1 MLEYLLP
8 ENVWQPPKL
17 TSEEITEY
25 CKEVTLDGYIERDF
39 LVVFKIEPYIDSILV
54 HINTEKNNQ
63 VEYNER
69 FTFHNGYAWTPEMEK
84 LFEERCVNNPRC
96 GYNFSKLDDIYKLYS
111 KEYPDWKLKRYYT
124 KAFRLLDHIYHCM
137 RKYSAK
143 EMLYKAGLDE
153 LAANIDKMDEIN
165 LLSVKPSDIYEGIS
179 IRTLRALNC
188 RDGAQLLASSHI
200 RKMIIELQQRFPIW
214 NESQYRAFLLS
225 EKSKEEAK
233 EFLKMFKVV

>member
-1 MLEYLLP
+1 M
-8 ENVWQPPKL
+8 
-17 TSEEITEY
+17 
-25 CKEVTLDGYIERDF
+25 
-39 LVVFKIEPYIDSILV
+39 

-69 FTFHNGYAWTPEMEK
+69 FIFLNGYAWTPEMEK

-143 EMLYKAGLDE
+143 EMLYKAGIHME
-153 LAANIDKMDEIN
+153 Q
-165 LLSVKPSDIYEGIS
+165 KPFSCPHSHWRNPKLPFFSQMADISYSNGI
-179 IRTLRALNC
+179 
-188 RDGAQLLASSHI
+188 
-200 RKMIIELQQRFPIW
+200 K
-214 NESQYRAFLLS
+214 S
-225 EKSKEEAK
+225 EQP
-233 EFLKMFKVV
+233 